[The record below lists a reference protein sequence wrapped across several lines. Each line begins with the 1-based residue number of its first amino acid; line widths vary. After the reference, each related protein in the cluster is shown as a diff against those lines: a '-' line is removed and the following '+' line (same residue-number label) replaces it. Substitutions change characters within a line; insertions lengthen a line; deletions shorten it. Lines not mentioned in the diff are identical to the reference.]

1 MRIFVLR
8 SLKGLTRSFE
18 ISEIR
23 KSRMDIV
30 ANCALNALMISN
42 AIRRDVKFIACLDG
56 PPNPPKTIIFDGEK
70 LKNVYPSEVGF
81 LEVISNAL
89 KEDLKIFECKKV
101 QDGVVVCKK
110 AWEHI
115 VKELA
120 QQNFQLIYLDP
131 EGKSFEEIEIKENVV
146 FFLGDHIG
154 LPKKSIKFLE
164 RFNVEKVSL
173 GKVVYFA
180 SQAILIMNYLL
191 DKIYAPVV

>member
-8 SLKGLTRSFE
+8 SLKGLTRRFE

-42 AIRRDVKFIACLDG
+42 AIRKDVKFIACLDG
-56 PPNPPKTIIFDGEK
+56 PPNPPKTVVFDGEK
-70 LKNVYPSEVGF
+70 LKNVYPSEIGF
-81 LEVISNAL
+81 LEAISNAL
-89 KEDLKIFECKKV
+89 KENLKILECKEV
-101 QDGVVVCKK
+101 QDGIIVCKK
-110 AWEHI
+110 SWEHI
-115 VKELA
+115 VKELV

-131 EGKSFEEIEIKENVV
+131 EGKDFEEIKIKENVAI
-146 FFLGDHIG
+146 FLGDHIG

-164 RFNVEKVSL
+164 RFNVEKISL
-173 GKVVYFA
+173 GKVVYFS
-180 SQAILIMNYLL
+180 SQAILIINYLL

>member
-89 KEDLKIFECKKV
+89 KENLKTFECKEV
-101 QDGVVVCKK
+101 QDGIIVCKK
-110 AWEHI
+110 GWEHV

-120 QQNFQLIYLDP
+120 QQNLQMIYLDP
-131 EGKSFEEIEIKENVV
+131 EGKNVEEVEIRENVA

-164 RFNVEKVSL
+164 RFNVEKISL
-173 GKVVYFA
+173 GKTVYFS
-180 SQAILIMNYLL
+180 SQTVLIINYLL

>member
-1 MRIFVLR
+1 MRVFVLR
-8 SLKGLTRSFE
+8 SLKGLTRNFE

-42 AIRRDVKFIACLDG
+42 AIRKDVKFIACLDG
-56 PPNPPKTIIFDGEK
+56 PPSPPKAIIFEGER
-70 LKNVYPSEVGF
+70 LKKIYPSEIGF
-81 LEVISNAL
+81 LEVMSNAL
-89 KEDLKIFECKKV
+89 RENLKNFECKEV
-101 QDGVVVCKK
+101 HDGIIVCKK

-131 EGKSFEEIEIKENVV
+131 KGKSFEEIEIRENVAI
-146 FFLGDHIG
+146 FLGDHIG

-164 RFNVEKVSL
+164 RFDVEKISL